1 MASKIVSVSPTNEV
15 WICLEKYFCFI
26 ETLRSNFLLK
36 QEKEQVGIRNP
47 ALPLHDFGLV
57 FKSLQTARPFE
68 R

>member
-36 QEKEQVGIRNP
+36 QEKEQGGI
-47 ALPLHDFGLV
+47 
-57 FKSLQTARPFE
+57 
-68 R
+68 